1 MNLVHHLI
9 VADRL
14 RERVGGARCPRGPL
28 LLGAL
33 TPDAHSLQPGLG
45 RACVHP
51 PDGADHVGFVIG
63 ALEPPDALDS
73 AAGRA
78 FALGCICHLVADE
91 STRTNRYHLPP
102 HAPSGFMALPPAAR
116 PSPQRTLDVMETARL
131 LMRARVHHWLRPLS
145 DELIDGK
152 RWETLGRFPFE
163 GGRGLML
170 IVEPLAGVAAHC
182 AGESLRRIHA
192 SEHAAALLRR

>member
-1 MNLVHHLI
+1 MHHLI

-14 RERVGGARCPRGPL
+14 RELVGGSDCPRGPL

-51 PDGADHVGFVIG
+51 PDGGDHIGFVVG
-63 ALEPPDALDS
+63 ALEPPGALDS

-78 FALGCICHLVADE
+78 FALGCICHLIADE
-91 STRTNRYHLPP
+91 LTRTNRYHLPP
-102 HAPSGFMALPPAAR
+102 HAPTGFMVMPPAAR
-116 PSPQRTLDVMETARL
+116 PSLQRTLDVTETARL
-131 LMRARVHHWLRPLS
+131 LVRTRVQHWLRPLS
-145 DELIDGK
+145 PELIDGK

-163 GGRGLML
+163 DGRGRML
-170 IVEPLAGVAAHC
+170 IVEPLASVAVHC
-182 AGESLRRIHA
+182 AQETLRRIRA
-192 SEHAAALLRR
+192 SEHATALLAR

>member
-14 RERVGGARCPRGPL
+14 RDGLGAACPRGPL

-33 TPDAHSLQPGLG
+33 TPDAHSLRPGLG

-51 PDGADHVGFVIG
+51 PDGGDHIGFVVG
-63 ALEPPDALDS
+63 ALEPPDALSS

-78 FALGCICHLVADE
+78 FALGCICHLIADE
-91 STRTNRYHLPP
+91 LTRTNRYHLPP
-102 HAPSGFMALPPAAR
+102 HAPTGFMAMPPAAR
-116 PSPQRTLDVMETARL
+116 PSPQRTLDPAETTRV
-131 LMRARVHHWLRPLS
+131 LMRARVEHWPRPLTP
-145 DELIDGK
+145 EMIDGK
-152 RWETLGRFPFE
+152 RWETLGRFPLS

-170 IVEPLAGVAAHC
+170 IVEPLATVAVHC
-182 AGESLRRIHA
+182 AEETLRRIHA
-192 SEHAAALLRR
+192 SEHAAALLGR

>member
-1 MNLVHHLI
+1 MDLVHHLI

-14 RERVGGARCPRGPL
+14 RARLGAAYPRGAL

-33 TPDAHSLQPGLG
+33 APDAHSLQPGLG

-51 PDGADHVGFVIG
+51 PDGADHVGFIID
-63 ALEPPDALDS
+63 ALEPPDALTV

-91 STRTNRYHLPP
+91 LTRTNPYHLPP
-102 HAPSGFMALPPAAR
+102 YAPKGFLAAPPGAR
-116 PSPQRTLDVMETARL
+116 PTPARTIKVTETARL
-131 LMRARVHHWLRPLS
+131 LARIAVCHRLRPLTP
-145 DELIDGK
+145 ELIDGK
-152 RWETLGRFPFE
+152 RWETLGRFPLT

-170 IVEPLAGVAAHC
+170 IVEPLATVAEHC
-182 AGESLRRIHA
+182 AEETLRRIQA
-192 SEHAAALLRR
+192 SEHAAALLGP